1 MQLPTL
7 EDLTTS
13 APQIT
18 KEHNKQKIT
27 LSKSP
32 SSSQATQLLLFSKK
46 IPRKTLKCICPK
58 GTFYAL

>member
-7 EDLTTS
+7 EDLTIC

-18 KEHNKQKIT
+18 KEHNKQKSHF
-27 LSKSP
+27 LNP
-32 SSSQATQLLLFSKK
+32 PAVPRQLNCYYFQKK